1 MASAAE
7 LKGRLE
13 TVEEIKSPADKFWAA
28 GKEVSKLLPIIYP
41 DVIKSIQDIIGDGKS
56 PGSTRFLQFVEG
68 HPLGNVLERID
79 SIDDEKMTFTYS
91 VIGGDSM
98 VGLYTKYQATVQII
112 PKGNGCVA
120 KWAVQY
126 EKVNED
132 VHDPYAAVD
141 FISGVL
147 HTLDEYVLKNN

>member
-1 MASAAE
+1 M
-7 LKGRLE
+7 
-13 TVEEIKSPADKFWAA
+13 
-28 GKEVSKLLPIIYP
+28 
-41 DVIKSIQDIIGDGKS
+41 
-56 PGSTRFLQFVEG
+56 
-68 HPLGNVLERID
+68 ERID